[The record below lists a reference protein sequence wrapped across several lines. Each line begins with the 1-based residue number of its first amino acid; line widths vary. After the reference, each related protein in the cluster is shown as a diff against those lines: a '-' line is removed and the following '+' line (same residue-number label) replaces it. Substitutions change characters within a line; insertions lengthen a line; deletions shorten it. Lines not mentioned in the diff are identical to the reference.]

1 MWQAF
6 HKVDHQRMKVPLLD
20 LNSQNGNLS
29 TDLNAAFE
37 QVLSSSQFILGPQV
51 LEFENAVSERLG
63 VEHAIGVS
71 SGTDALL
78 IGLMALD
85 IQPGDEVLCPSFTFF
100 ATAGCISRLGAV
112 PVFVDVQES
121 DFQIDIEDAAR
132 KVTDK
137 TKAIIPVHLFGQAA
151 NMDEVQEF
159 AQDAG
164 LKVVEDCAQSMGALW
179 KEQEVGTIGDL
190 GTFSYFPTKNLG
202 GFGDGGMVT
211 TRNGDLAEKVRVL
224 RAHGSKPKY
233 YHSMVGGNFR
243 LDALQA
249 ALLRVKLPKLS
260 GYIDSRR
267 ANAAY
272 YFQKFSESLATLEGK
287 LVLPSEINGS
297 RHTWN
302 QFTIRVLDG
311 KRDDLRQY
319 LKDQDIASEI
329 YYPMALH
336 QQECFNDLPKQSCP
350 VSEQLTG
357 EVLSIPVYPEISNE
371 QQDKVVATILD
382 FVSN

>member
-1 MWQAF
+1 
-6 HKVDHQRMKVPLLD
+6 MKVPLLD
-20 LNSQNGNLS
+20 LNSQNGSLS

-37 QVLSSSQFILGPQV
+37 QVLNSSQFILGPQV
-51 LEFENAVSERLG
+51 LEFEKAVSERLG

-100 ATAGCISRLGAV
+100 ATAGCISRLGAI

-121 DFQIDIEDAAR
+121 DYQIDIEDASR
-132 KVTDK
+132 KVSGK

-151 NMDEVQEF
+151 NMDQVQEF
-159 AQDAG
+159 AHKEG

-211 TRNGDLAEKVRVL
+211 TRNADLADKVRVL

-233 YHSMVGGNFR
+233 YHSMIGGNFR

-249 ALLRVKLPKLS
+249 ALLGVKLPKLS

-267 ANAAY
+267 ANATY
-272 YFQKFSESLATLEGK
+272 YFQKFSESQAA

-302 QFTIRVLDG
+302 QFTIRVLNG

-319 LKDQDIASEI
+319 LNDQDIASEI

-336 QQECFNDLPKQSCP
+336 QQECFNDLPKQACP

-357 EVLSIPVYPEISNE
+357 EVLSIPVYPEISEE
-371 QQDKVVATILD
+371 QQDYVVEKILE
-382 FVSN
+382 FLGN

>member
-1 MWQAF
+1 
-6 HKVDHQRMKVPLLD
+6 MKVPLLD
-20 LNSQNGNLS
+20 LNSQNGSLS
-29 TDLNAAFE
+29 NELNAAFE
-37 QVLSSSQFILGPQV
+37 QVLNSSQFILGPQV
-51 LEFENAVSERLG
+51 LEFEKAVAERLK

-100 ATAGCISRLGAV
+100 ATAGCISRLGAI
-112 PVFVDVQES
+112 PVFVDVLEE

-132 KVTDK
+132 KTTEN

-151 NMDEVQEF
+151 NMDQVQAF
-159 AQDAG
+159 AEQKG
-164 LKVVEDCAQSMGALW
+164 LSVVEDCAQSMGALW
-179 KEQEVGTIGDL
+179 NNKEVGTIGDL
-190 GTFSYFPTKNLG
+190 GTFSFFPTKNLG

-211 TRNGDLAEKVRVL
+211 TGNANLAEKVRVL

-249 ALLRVKLPKLS
+249 ALLKKKLPLIS
-260 GYIDSRR
+260 GYIDARR
-267 ANAAY
+267 ENAAHY
-272 YFQKFSESLATLEGK
+272 HKKFEESSAAWEGK

-297 RHTWN
+297 RHTYN
-302 QFTIRVLDG
+302 QFTIRVLNG
-311 KRDDLRQY
+311 KRDDLRQF
-319 LKDQDIASEI
+319 LGDQDIASEI

-336 QQECFNDLPKQSCP
+336 QQECFNDLPKQACP
-350 VSEQLTG
+350 VSEQMTG
-357 EVLSIPVYPEISNE
+357 EVLSIPVYPELSSE
-371 QQDKVVATILD
+371 QLEYVVVKILE
-382 FVSN
+382 FLGN